1 MDLATF
7 NFDYTEQKLHTFGLL
22 SDIHL
27 DSPGHDKQRFEADMD
42 ALASKGARV
51 FMNGDIF
58 DAIMP
63 TDRKRYSRS
72 GDKAKGDAQI
82 NERVDYAVARLK
94 RWADHIDY
102 LGFGNHE
109 ASVVKYNNTD
119 ILAFLAREL
128 NHYRSPS
135 LPPIQRSG
143 YVGFINLCFSRS
155 GSAVRRFVIYRSHGL
170 GGNSPVTLGTISL
183 NRLYTTYVADLY
195 WLGHSHTD
203 IIDKSGWN
211 MGVSPKGKIVRKR
224 RIGVITAGYQRNFQ
238 ERSMGDHDTYRNNFP
253 EERFHTPTGLG
264 CATLTIDLAGDR
276 IRANVS

>member
-7 NFDYTEQKLHTFGLL
+7 NFDYTEQKLHIFGLL

-27 DSPGHDKQRFEADMD
+27 DSPGHDKHRFEAEMEGGGGG
-42 ALASKGARV
+42 GARV
-51 FMNGDIF
+51 VGNGGSVDGSGPADGGGYSRAGDI
-58 DAIMP
+58 A
-63 TDRKRYSRS
+63 R
-72 GDKAKGDAQI
+72 GDAQI
-82 NERVDYAVARLK
+82 NERVDYAVERLK

-119 ILAFLAREL
+119 ILHLLAREL
-128 NHYRSPS
+128 NHHRSPT

-211 MGVSPKGKIVRKR
+211 MGVSPRGKIVRKR

-238 ERSMGDHDTYRNNFP
+238 ERSMGEHDTYHNNFP